1 MWSRTAIAM
10 LVVALVTACSTMVTG
25 APSAR
30 PHSRALIAAA
40 IVPYRATVLINGA
53 HPGPVFQGIGAISG
67 GGGNSR
73 LLIDYPPRERAQILD
88 YLFSPHYGASL
99 QMLKLEIGGGG
110 FSSDGSEPS
119 VEAVKGQLDCSAGY
133 EFWLARQA
141 LARNPAIKLYGLQ
154 WSAPAWVRDRLGGL
168 WSSADVGYVVDWLR
182 CARQNGLTVGYVGG
196 WNEHYQGTPVQ
207 QAWFVNLRA
216 ALDAAG
222 FTGTQIVAADDTPQ
236 LREGHNRSLGYFP
249 LLAWQTVAGDMVTD
263 PSFGRAVSVLGV
275 HDTCGLP
282 TTGYRCVVAAQARTL
297 AARMAKPLW
306 ESELGATPATGTNP
320 ALPGPG
326 GLARALNAAYNQAG
340 ITGILVWPLV
350 DAIPPDLPHENRGLI
365 MADRPWDGSYYVTP
379 LTWVI
384 AQTTQFTAPGWRH
397 VAGANGDLPSGGS
410 YDTYLAPGRSA
421 WSMVAQTSAATAA
434 EQVTIH
440 ITGGLPA
447 RVVHVWSTNLRGP
460 GQLIQRSDIIPHNG
474 AFAAL
479 LQPGYIYTFTTTT
492 GQSRADGHPP
502 PVADAGPMPVQYTA
516 TPDSAGMANMLAPI
530 EGSFGYVD
538 GVLTQTAVGEPVEWW
553 HLGRSPAPY
562 AIVGQ
567 NTWRDYTVSARVILP
582 ASGTASSAPGATLIA
597 RFDGFR
603 GTTVSQFRGYELKI
617 RSNGAWQIVASGSA
631 VVTLASGSVTAAR
644 AYTLSLTTRGT
655 TISAHID
662 GVLVAAV
669 TNRMYRY
676 GPAGLG
682 SLGYYPVLYPSFT
695 VRLSAQAVQH
705 WGPAWLFLAW
715 QRATR
720 RDLRC
725 LPLQAA
731 AAGYASPRPR

>member
-1 MWSRTAIAM
+1 MWSRAAIAM
-10 LVVALVTACSTMVTG
+10 AAVALVTACSTTVTA

-30 PHSRALIAAA
+30 PHSGTLIAAA
-40 IVPYRATVLINGA
+40 VIRYRATVIINGA

-88 YLFSPHYGASL
+88 YLFSPHFGASL

-119 VEAVKGQLDCSAGY
+119 VEAVKGQLDCGAGY

-141 LARNPAIKLYGLQ
+141 VARNPAIKLYGLQ
-154 WSAPAWVRDRLGGL
+154 WSAPAWVRDRRGGL
-168 WSSADVGYVVDWLR
+168 WSRADVDYVVDWLR
-182 CARQNGLTVGYVGG
+182 CARQNGLTVSYVGG
-196 WNEHYQGTPVQ
+196 WNEHYQGTPAQ
-207 QAWFVNLRA
+207 QAWFVNLRT

-236 LREGHNRSLGYFP
+236 AAERRGRMRYAP

-282 TTGYRCVVAAQARTL
+282 TIGYRCVVAAQARTL

-326 GLARALNAAYNQAG
+326 GLARALNGAYNQAG
-340 ITGILVWPLV
+340 ITGILVWPLI
-350 DAIPPDLPHENRGLI
+350 DAIPPDLPHENRGLVL
-365 MADRPWDGSYYVTP
+365 ADLPWDGYYYVTP

-384 AQTTQFTAPGWRH
+384 GQTTQFTAPGWRH
-397 VAGANGDLPSGGS
+397 AAGANGDLPAGGS

-421 WSMVAQTSAATAA
+421 WSLVAQTSVATAA
-434 EQVTIH
+434 QQVTIH
-440 ITGGLPA
+440 VTGGLSA

-460 GQLIQRSDIIPHNG
+460 GQFIQRGDIIPHKG

-479 LQPGYIYTFTTTT
+479 LQPGYVYTFTTTT
-492 GQSRADGHPP
+492 GQSRADGNAPSVP
-502 PVADAGPMPVQYTA
+502 DAGPMPVQYTA

-530 EGSFGYVD
+530 EGSFGYVH
-538 GVLTQTAVGEPVEWW
+538 GVLTQTAAGEPVEWQ
-553 HLGRSPAPY
+553 HPGRSPAPY

-582 ASGTASSAPGATLIA
+582 PSGTAVSAPGATLIA
-597 RFDGFR
+597 RFRGFL
-603 GTTVSQFRGYELKI
+603 GTTFSRFRGYELKI
-617 RSNGAWQIVASGSA
+617 RSNGAWQIVASGPA
-631 VVTLASGSVTAAR
+631 AVTLASGRVTAAR
-644 AYTLSLTTRGT
+644 AYTVSLSTRGT
-655 TISAHID
+655 TISAQIN

-669 TNRMYRY
+669 TNRLYRY

-695 VRLSAQAVQH
+695 VR
-705 WGPAWLFLAW
+705 
-715 QRATR
+715 
-720 RDLRC
+720 
-725 LPLQAA
+725 
-731 AAGYASPRPR
+731 

>member
-1 MWSRTAIAM
+1 MAIAV
-10 LVVALVTACSTMVTG
+10 LAVTLVTGCSTMVTALSG
-25 APSAR
+25 R
-30 PHSRALIAAA
+30 PHSGTLVAAA
-40 IVPYRATVLINGA
+40 IVPSRATIIINGA

-88 YLFSPHYGASL
+88 YLFSPHFGASL
-99 QMLKLEIGGGG
+99 QMLKLEIGGDG

-119 VEAVKGQLDCSAGY
+119 VEAVKGQLACGAGY

-154 WSAPAWVRDRLGGL
+154 WSAPAWVRDRGGGL
-168 WSSADVGYVVDWLR
+168 WSRADVGYVVDWLR
-182 CARQNGLTVGYVGG
+182 CARQNGLTVSYVGG
-196 WNEHYQGTPVQ
+196 WNEHYQGTPIQ

-222 FTGTQIVAADDTPQ
+222 FTGTQIVAADQTPQ
-236 LREGHNRSLGYFP
+236 LREGPGRRLGYFP
-249 LLAWQTVAGDMVTD
+249 VLVSQAVAGDMVTD

-282 TTGYRCVVAAQARTL
+282 TTGYGCVVSDQARTL
-297 AARMAKPLW
+297 AARMAKSLW

-326 GLARALNAAYNQAG
+326 SLARALNNAYNQAG
-340 ITGILVWPLV
+340 ITGILVWPLI
-350 DAIPPDLPHENRGLI
+350 DAIPPDLPHENRGLV
-365 MADRPWDGSYYVTP
+365 MADRPWDGYYYVTP

-384 AQTTQFTAPGWRH
+384 AQTTQFTASGWRH
-397 VAGANGDLPSGGS
+397 AAGANGGLPSGGS
-410 YDTYLAPGRSA
+410 YDTYLAPDRSA
-421 WSMVAQTSAATAA
+421 WSMVAQTSVATAA
-434 EQVTIH
+434 QQVTIH
-440 ITGGLPA
+440 VTGGLPA

-460 GQLIQRSDIIPHNG
+460 GQFIQREDIIPHNG

-479 LQPGYIYTFTTTT
+479 LKPGYIYTFTTTT

-502 PVADAGPMPVQYTA
+502 PVPAAGPMPVRYTA
-516 TPDSAGMANMLAPI
+516 TPDGAGMANMLAPI
-530 EGSFGYVD
+530 DGSFGYVH

-553 HLGRSPAPY
+553 QQLGRSPAPY

-582 ASGTASSAPGATLIA
+582 ASGTTSSAPGATLIA
-597 RFDGFR
+597 RFHGFR

-617 RSNGAWQIVASGSA
+617 RSNGAWQIVASGPT
-631 VVTLASGSVTAAR
+631 VVVLASGSVTAAR

-655 TISAHID
+655 TISAQIN

-695 VRLSAQAVQH
+695 VR
-705 WGPAWLFLAW
+705 
-715 QRATR
+715 
-720 RDLRC
+720 
-725 LPLQAA
+725 
-731 AAGYASPRPR
+731 